1 MSSDL
6 QPLPHAP
13 IGMLM
18 GLLEHLRETPAGRED
33 LYKLGGPLGY
43 ALDDLLPVL
52 EAGKLLG
59 LVRVDAGDVELT
71 ADGRALAAAEEPE
84 RKQAVARRLE
94 GVALVGVIHARLRA
108 TGGRARKEA
117 FLGRLHEHFSPG
129 EAARQ
134 LATAIAWAR
143 YGELFDFDADTD
155 EFFLGE

>member
-13 IGMLM
+13 ISRLM
-18 GLLEHLRETPAGRED
+18 GLLEHLRETAAGRED

-59 LVRVDAGDVELT
+59 LVRVDSGDVELT
-71 ADGRALAAAEEPE
+71 AEGRALAAAEEPE
-84 RKQAVARRLE
+84 RKRAVAQRLE
-94 GVALVGVIHARLRA
+94 HLGLVGVIHSRLRQ
-108 TGGRARKEA
+108 GDGRARKA
-117 FLGRLHEHFSPG
+117 VFLRRLHEHFSPG
-129 EAARQ
+129 EAERQ

-143 YGELFDFDADTD
+143 YGELFDFDTD
-155 EFFLGE
+155 QQEFFSGE